1 MLNSLDVHE
10 INLLR
15 RYMTQLHTFGTMLTS
30 LRNQKGLTG
39 VKLAKMSGISPV
51 AMHYAEFGR
60 KLLSEKTI
68 RRLAVALCTP
78 AFPLIQAA
86 AQERGRVSIELDGQ
100 PESVK
105 RILYVLA
112 SRNRATERSD
122 HTADRGH
129 VGASGRTRDRR
140 DGPGAGGMTQSGFS
154 RLKKGIAG
162 RQPGY

>member
-1 MLNSLDVHE
+1 MVTLLGVHQ
-10 INLLR
+10 IDFSR

-30 LRNQKGLTG
+30 LRLQKGLNG
-39 VKLAKMSGISPV
+39 VKLAKMSGISHV
-51 AMHYAEFGR
+51 ALHYAEIGH

-68 RRLAVALCTP
+68 LRLAEALCTP

-112 SRNRATERSD
+112 SRNKPLSEAATRQIADLLEQADALETDAMDQARA
-122 HTADRGH
+122 A
-129 VGASGRTRDRR
+129 
-140 DGPGAGGMTQSGFS
+140 
-154 RLKKGIAG
+154 
-162 RQPGY
+162 

>member
-68 RRLAVALCTP
+68 RRLAEALCTP

-112 SRNRATERSD
+112 SRNKPLSEATTRQIADMLEQADALETDAMDQARA
-122 HTADRGH
+122 A
-129 VGASGRTRDRR
+129 
-140 DGPGAGGMTQSGFS
+140 
-154 RLKKGIAG
+154 
-162 RQPGY
+162 